1 MLVRSSRAAVLEGHV
16 RKDRE
21 NGAKKGRPGVLE
33 KTACDPILR
42 FEETRRKG
50 ASRRF
55 PVTKITNQALSGA
68 LHESARAATI
78 DGWVLQDS
86 GKGKPAAL
94 QNATPKGTK

>member
-1 MLVRSSRAAVLEGHV
+1 MYGKTGKMGRKKEGQVL
-16 RKDRE
+16 
-21 NGAKKGRPGVLE
+21 
-33 KTACDPILR
+33 LR
-42 FEETRRKG
+42 RRLAIPFYGLKRHEEKG

-78 DGWVLQDS
+78 DSWVLQDS

-94 QNATPKGTK
+94 QNATPKGTKPKLWMSRNS